1 MYTPFAPQH
10 GLLPPL
16 PPPPPLAA
24 PVDYDVRAALVTSG
38 SQDNAASAPSQPGP
52 LTEARLP
59 HEHEL
64 SGPSSSLTRSKRLF
78 EEDERSALEAFFDT
92 LDAAPQRASS
102 AATKRSPSA
111 QAGSRPAKKAKLSV
125 AIETIA
131 HEGRQAKT
139 PGDASA
145 SATPTL
151 VHTGDASPAD
161 TAVHPELKTGAN
173 RRGRPPAAKT
183 REPKVRAP
191 SKAGKAKEN
200 LAAVASAS
208 SARSK
213 SAEVAAIL
221 PGQTDLANAQASP
234 DAGTSAAAAAAA
246 ATNSKRSNHI
256 ASEQRRRTT
265 IKENYKSLVD
275 LLLAG
280 ELRSG
285 ISLSSTPGSTIPG
298 EDDDGVDDGADGS
311 TAGSGKRGTS
321 AGAAPGGGRGK
332 GRGRGRKGQDG
343 AGATKSVVLER
354 AADYLRWLERGNTA
368 LRREIESLEQTAVH

>member
-1 MYTPFAPQH
+1 
-10 GLLPPL
+10 
-16 PPPPPLAA
+16 
-24 PVDYDVRAALVTSG
+24 
-38 SQDNAASAPSQPGP
+38 
-52 LTEARLP
+52 
-59 HEHEL
+59 
-64 SGPSSSLTRSKRLF
+64 
-78 EEDERSALEAFFDT
+78 
-92 LDAAPQRASS
+92 
-102 AATKRSPSA
+102 
-111 QAGSRPAKKAKLSV
+111 
-125 AIETIA
+125 
-131 HEGRQAKT
+131 
-139 PGDASA
+139 
-145 SATPTL
+145 
-151 VHTGDASPAD
+151 
-161 TAVHPELKTGAN
+161 
-173 RRGRPPAAKT
+173 
-183 REPKVRAP
+183 VRAP

-213 SAEVAAIL
+213 SAEVAASL
-221 PGQTDLANAQASP
+221 PGQADSANAQAYP

-246 ATNSKRSNHI
+246 AATSSKRSNHI